1 MRRKLPARLARH
13 AARTPLYGP
22 HVRAGA
28 TLDAVPTV
36 DLQDLIARAQADGDP
51 FAGRRDPSSAS
62 VCVLPAGDRLPLYL
76 ALAPGDVA
84 AAARALAS
92 AWRFYG
98 IGRGDHV
105 LIYDYGTSPATLF
118 ASWSYVPGLRA
129 GAADLVG
136 AIPICND
143 GLAEFA
149 PRALHVLRYLRPGAV
164 FIDAEVMPVFVRR
177 AAEEQFDVGAHT
189 RMIIVSADEESARPE
204 DLAGW
209 STALG
214 VPVRSM
220 LRSGPALF
228 FAGQCA
234 SGAFHVDPARYAVES
249 VSDDGGAG
257 RLCVTN
263 LFLTATPV
271 IRHVT
276 DIVATID
283 ASPCS
288 CGAPGVA
295 VRTP

>member
-1 MRRKLPARLARH
+1 MRRKLPARLAQH

-22 HVRAGA
+22 HAGA
-28 TLDAVPTV
+28 TLDAIPYV
-36 DLQDLIARAQADGDP
+36 DLHDLIARTEADADP

-62 VCVLPAGDRLPLYL
+62 VCVLQAGDRLPLYL
-76 ALAPGDVA
+76 ALARGDVA

-92 AWRFYG
+92 AWRLYG

-129 GAADLVG
+129 GAADLLG

-149 PRALHVLRYLRPGAV
+149 PRALHVLRYLRPQAV
-164 FIDAEVMPVFVRR
+164 FVGAEVMPVFVRR

-189 RMIIVSADEESARPE
+189 RLIIVSADEESARPE

-228 FAGQCA
+228 FAGQCEA
-234 SGAFHVDPARYAVES
+234 GVFHVDPACYAVEG
-249 VSDDGGAG
+249 VSGDRGGG

-271 IRHVT
+271 IRHLT

-283 ASPCS
+283 ASLCA

-295 VRTP
+295 VRTS